1 MLEKQSSMAAWG
13 VVNIHREKISG
24 MDPMGNLQMGLAK
37 SELKGIS
44 LQRGYLEEERDPTGR
59 MGFWK
64 PR

>member
-44 LQRGYLEEERDPTGR
+44 L
-59 MGFWK
+59 
-64 PR
+64 